1 MKYQITIKKLES
13 DEVVFERECDA
24 VICGICDDGNF
35 KKGFNSEAFA
45 ALPSPDKYKC
55 HEAKV
60 NMAMRSAQVAITKT
74 REHYFPNRACHSI
87 MIEDGYGILNFS
99 EEQQNMEDKE

>member
-35 KKGFNSEAFA
+35 EKGFKPVGFS
-45 ALPSPDKYKC
+45 ALPSPDKYKLD
-55 HEAKV
+55 EAKISV
-60 NMAMRSAQVAITKT
+60 AIRSAQVDITKT
-74 REHYFPNRACHSI
+74 YEHYLPNKACESLV
-87 MIEDGYGILNFS
+87 IEDGYGISDLR
-99 EEQQNMEDKE
+99 EVEK

>member
-13 DEVVFERECDA
+13 GEVVFERECDA

-35 KKGFNSEAFA
+35 EKGFNPEGFS

-60 NMAMRSAQVAITKT
+60 NMAMRSAHEAIRKT
-74 REHYFPNRACHSI
+74 CERYLPNKVCESI
-87 MIEDGYGILNFS
+87 VIEDGYGISDLR
-99 EEQQNMEDKE
+99 EEEK